1 MLDPTIQGGGGT
13 IGYPAPQNA
22 KMNLRKSPMDMNT
35 NRNAKLMQ
43 VSSQVAERASSDGA
57 TIKQYQSAYRQ
68 STKTTVT
75 ETYTNFADK
84 PKPTQY
90 QGMAGTDGTTHVQC
104 WSIDYDNMKTTFMKL
119 PTDFVKFTE
128 PTLSRV
134 SPVVAKMAHTDG
146 TRVMQY
152 HSDDQNSI
160 KTTKMQMAMDYLEI
174 PEPAL
179 PRGFLELAEEAR
191 NVKVESG
198 RSCYTEEVQSQGA
211 RLTNPVFVTV
221 VEYSSPVLRKGA
233 TIAAG
238 ISTEMIP
245 TNLSAGRREPVDQ
258 LGLVGPQDKTEQSVL
273 PGSDADEVGTVP
285 TGPVGPDV
293 TVDQIEPV
301 AEGPVGQYITRRPV
315 GPDGMFSTSDS
326 DQPTA
331 DGPVGRFITRS
342 PVGSDRMFSTCDPD
356 RPVADGPVGQSF
368 IFGPVGPRR
377 MFSQYELNQPVAVG
391 PVGQPFTTGPV
402 GTHEMVSNCKWMDRI
417 ADSPVGSTEI
427 PDPAEET
434 ESPIQTDFT
443 SLGDTPPSSDSGIH
457 SLGEQWENMST
468 STIDMESEQNERPTN
483 GSPMGRRGSDTRVPP
498 NTEEDEDIND
508 PWMDCVLN
516 EEFDESSSINIPN
529 YRKDIQYNYVTICE
543 KENSSVNSG
552 TDGGNSDICPGGF
565 FGR

>member
-1 MLDPTIQGGGGT
+1 MLDPTIQGGT
-13 IGYPAPQNA
+13 IRYPVPQNA

-35 NRNAKLMQ
+35 NRYAKLMQ
-43 VSSQVAERASSDGA
+43 VPSQVAERPSSDGA
-57 TIKQYQSAYRQ
+57 TIKQCQSAYRQ

-75 ETYTNFADK
+75 EVHTNFADK

-90 QGMAGTDGTTHVQC
+90 QGTAVAAEEAGTDGTTNVQC
-104 WSIDYDNMKTTFMKL
+104 RSIDCDNMKTTVMKL
-119 PTDFVKFTE
+119 PTDCVKFTE

-152 HSDDQNSI
+152 QSDDQNSM
-160 KTTKMQMAMDYLEI
+160 KTTNMQMPMDYLEI

-211 RLTNPVFVTV
+211 GLTRPVFVTV
-221 VEYSSPVLRKGA
+221 MEYSSPVLKKGA

-258 LGLVGPQDKTEQSVL
+258 LGLVGPQNKTEQPVL
-273 PGSDADEVGTVP
+273 PGSDADKVGTVP
-285 TGPVGPDV
+285 VGPVGPDV
-293 TVDQIEPV
+293 IIDRIQPV

-315 GPDGMFSTSDS
+315 GTDGMFSTSDS

-331 DGPVGRFITRS
+331 DGPVGRFITHS
-342 PVGSDRMFSTCDPD
+342 PVGSDRMLSTCDPD

-368 IFGPVGPRR
+368 ILGPVGPRR
-377 MFSQYELNQPVAVG
+377 MFSLYELNQPVAVG

-402 GTHEMVSNCKWMDRI
+402 GTHEMVSNCKRMDRI

-427 PDPAEET
+427 PDPVKQT
-434 ESPIQTDFT
+434 ESPIQTDFMKIGT
-443 SLGDTPPSSDSGIH
+443 TNEPASLGDTPPSSDSGVH

-468 STIDMESEQNERPTN
+468 SSIDMESEQNERPTN
-483 GSPMGRRGSDTRVPP
+483 GSPMGRRGSDNRVPP
-498 NTEEDEDIND
+498 NTEEDEDIN
-508 PWMDCVLN
+508 
-516 EEFDESSSINIPN
+516 
-529 YRKDIQYNYVTICE
+529 Y
-543 KENSSVNSG
+543 
-552 TDGGNSDICPGGF
+552 PG
-565 FGR
+565 RTAC